1 MPGSLTDSLAARLT
15 AAPRAWDDPRGTA
28 LAAALGVGG
37 AAAGLVRGAGGS
49 SPYLARLMEA
59 EAEWLAAA
67 FDRPPEATF
76 AGILAEAADGSGQRG
91 TAVALRRAKRR
102 AALLIA
108 LADLGGVWPLD
119 TVTGALTDLADA
131 ALRIACAEAM
141 RAETAGPLAGLTP
154 EEAGLVVLAMGKQGA
169 RELNYSSDIDLI
181 CLFDETRWQP
191 ADFVEVKARFV
202 QVVRRVVKLVGEPT
216 AEGYVFRTD
225 LRLRPNPATTPVCIA
240 MAAAEQYY
248 ESVGRTW
255 ERAAF
260 IKARPCAGDIAAG
273 ARFLQ
278 ALQPFVYRRHLD
290 FAAIEDAHD
299 MRLKIRAHKG
309 VGHRFEVAGHDI
321 KLGLGGIREIEFFAQ
336 TQQLVRGGRDPSL
349 RDPTTRGALR
359 ALAAA
364 GIVGPEVQAALDAAY
379 VAHRT
384 LEHRLQMI
392 EDAQTQLVP
401 LAEPARDRVAALGGW
416 PDRETF
422 ETELRERCLSVRAL
436 CDSIFAPLTAPPAEA
451 QTDLA
456 ALGFADPAK
465 AQALMEGWQSGRVT
479 ATRGERARRRF
490 RKIAPML
497 LERLAVAA
505 SPDEAIAQFDRFLAG
520 LPAGVQLFA
529 LCESNPHLLDLLA
542 EICAAAPRLAAYLG
556 RHAGVLDAVLDRSFF
571 EPLPGAAALAAD
583 LSARLPA
590 AGDYE
595 AALDTARRWV
605 HERRFRVGVQ
615 VLRGVATAPEA
626 GQAFSAIAEACLAA
640 LWPVVVAE
648 FAAKHGP
655 PPGRGAA
662 VVAMGK
668 LGSAE
673 MTASSDLDLLV
684 IYDPGT
690 AEESEGPR
698 RLPVTAYYGRLTQA
712 LVAALTAPT
721 AEGTLYAVDLRLRPS
736 GRKGPVATRLA
747 AFERYQATEAWTWE
761 HLALTRARV
770 VAGEAAMRPVA
781 SAAIDAVLCVPHS
794 AEATLADVREMR
806 ERLAEAH
813 RATRTDPWN
822 LKHAEGGLLDI
833 ELAVQAGLLVAGRC
847 GLRAPREA
855 VPALVACGWLTAAQ
869 GEALRAAHDL
879 GSALQQIERVA
890 LDRPFSPAA
899 AGPGLRAAM
908 ARAAG
913 APDFDAAEAWLAAA
927 QAEAAEAV
935 GAVLAGRAA

>member
-1 MPGSLTDSLAARLT
+1 MDSLAARIA
-15 AAPRAWDDPRGTA
+15 AAPRAWDEPRGAA
-28 LAAALGVGG
+28 LAGRLGVSG
-37 AAAGLVRGAGGS
+37 AAADLIRGTGGS
-49 SPYLARLMEA
+49 SPYLARLIEA
-59 EAEWLAAA
+59 EAAWLAEALERA
-67 FDRPPEATF
+67 PEASF
-76 AGILAEAADGSGQRG
+76 AAILAEAATGEGQRG
-91 TAVALRRAKRR
+91 TASALRLAKRR

-108 LADLGGVWPLD
+108 LADLGRVWDLD
-119 TVTGALTDLADA
+119 AVTGALTDLADA
-131 ALRIACAEAM
+131 ALRIAAAEAM
-141 RAETAGPLAGLTP
+141 RAEAAGPLHGHSP
-154 EEAGLVVLAMGKQGA
+154 ESAGLVVLAMGKQGA

-191 ADFVEVKARFV
+191 DDFVEVKARFI
-202 QVVRRVVKLVGEPT
+202 QVVRRIVKLVGEPT

-225 LRLRPNPATTPVCIA
+225 LRLRPNPATTPVCMA

-260 IKARPCAGDIAAG
+260 IKARPSAGDLAAG
-273 ARFLQ
+273 SRFLRS
-278 ALQPFVYRRHLD
+278 LQPFVYRRHLD

-336 TQQLVRGGRDPSL
+336 TQQLVRGGRDASL

-364 GIVGPEVQAALDAAY
+364 GIIGADVQAALDAAY

-392 EDAQTQLVP
+392 EDAQTQQVP
-401 LAEPARDRVAALGGW
+401 VAEAARDRVAALGGW
-416 PDRETF
+416 PDRASF
-422 ETELRERCLSVRAL
+422 ETELHDRCLAVRAL
-436 CDSIFAPLTAPPAEA
+436 CDSIFAPLTAPAAET
-451 QTDLA
+451 QTDLS
-456 ALGFADPAK
+456 ALGFAHPDK
-465 AQALMEGWQSGRVT
+465 AQALMEGWQSGRVS

-490 RKIAPML
+490 RKIAPLL
-497 LERLAVAA
+497 LEKLAAAA
-505 SPDEAIAQFDRFLAG
+505 SPDEAIAQFDRFLSG

-542 EICAAAPRLAAYLG
+542 EICAAAPRLAGYLA
-556 RHAGVLDAVLDRSFF
+556 RHAGVLDAVLDRTFF
-571 EPLPGAAALAAD
+571 EPLEDAPALAAD
-583 LSARLPA
+583 LATRLSRVE
-590 AGDYE
+590 DYE
-595 AALDTARRWV
+595 AALDVARRWV
-605 HERRFRVGVQ
+605 HERRFRIGVQ
-615 VLRGVATAPEA
+615 VLRGIATAPEA
-626 GQAFSAIAEACLAA
+626 GRAFSAIAEACLST
-640 LWPVVVAE
+640 LWPVVVDE
-648 FAAKHGP
+648 FASKYGP

-684 IYDPGT
+684 IYDPGA
-690 AEESEGPR
+690 AEESDGPK
-698 RLPVTAYYGRLTQA
+698 RLPVTAYFGRLTQA

-770 VAGEAAMRPVA
+770 VAGEPAMREA
-781 SAAIDAVLCVPHS
+781 AAAAIDAVLRAPHP
-794 AEATLADVREMR
+794 ADQTLADVRDMR
-806 ERLAEAH
+806 ERLAEANRAH
-813 RATRTDPWN
+813 RAEPWN
-822 LKHAEGGLLDI
+822 LKQAEGGLLDI
-833 ELAVQAGLLVAGRC
+833 ELAVQAGLLITGQC

-855 VPALVACGWLTAAQ
+855 VPALVTRGWLTAVQ
-869 GEALRAAHDL
+869 GEALRGAHDL
-879 GSALQQIERVA
+879 GMALQQIERVA
-890 LDRPFSPAA
+890 LERPFSPQG

-913 APDFDAAEAWLAAA
+913 APDFEAAESWLAAA
-927 QAEAAEAV
+927 QAEAAAVVSELLGEAPS
-935 GAVLAGRAA
+935 